1 MSTAHETIASVSH
14 PAPEDL
20 SARVAR
26 LERSNSRWKL
36 AAVAL
41 FAGGVGLVAGGLAQ
55 PDAVDE
61 PEFGYASV
69 GETIYRIDQKGD
81 IEYINVNTG
90 FRSAEGYVSWG
101 KVRLDRSRTLKDKP

>member
-1 MSTAHETIASVSH
+1 MNTAHES
-14 PAPEDL
+14 APSATTRTHEDL
-20 SARVAR
+20 SARLAR
-26 LERSNSRWKL
+26 LERSNGRWRM

-41 FAGGVGLVAGGLAQ
+41 AACGVGLAAGGLAQ
-55 PDAVDE
+55 PDLEE
-61 PEFGYASV
+61 PEYGYAAV